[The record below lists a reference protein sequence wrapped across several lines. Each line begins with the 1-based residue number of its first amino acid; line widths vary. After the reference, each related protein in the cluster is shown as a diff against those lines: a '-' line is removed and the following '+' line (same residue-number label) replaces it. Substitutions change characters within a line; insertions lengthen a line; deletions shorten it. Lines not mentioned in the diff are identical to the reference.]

1 MSMKADKLVMELED
15 VVLQL
20 GYRIRKEKGNFR
32 GGSCILEGE
41 QLIMLNK
48 NQPLDTQ
55 AVMLAKL
62 IQSLEHTSVFIKP
75 AVRKELDE
83 IWARLNAIAEPEL
96 NFDAS

>member
-1 MSMKADKLVMELED
+1 MKPEKLVMELEE
-15 VVLQL
+15 VVQSL

-41 QLIMLNK
+41 SLIMLNK

-55 AVMLAKL
+55 AVTLAKL
-62 IQSLEHTSVFIKP
+62 IQSLDHVSVFIKP

-83 IWARLNAIAEPEL
+83 IWARLNVMADPEL
-96 NFDAS
+96 NFESSP